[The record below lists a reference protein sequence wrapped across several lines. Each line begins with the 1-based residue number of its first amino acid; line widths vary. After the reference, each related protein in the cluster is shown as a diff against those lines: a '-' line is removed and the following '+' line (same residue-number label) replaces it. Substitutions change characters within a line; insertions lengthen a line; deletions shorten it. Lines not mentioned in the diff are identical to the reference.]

1 MFFSLVKDILI
12 YFSLIVKQAIC
23 AYVNHAR
30 ICSWNSPVL
39 SNLRKTQFQTFLLYR
54 YCRNTYP
61 KGRALMK
68 MYIVVPQTKR
78 GNSCLRTIYVQLHCF
93 V

>member
-30 ICSWNSPVL
+30 ICSWNPPVL
-39 SNLRKTQFQTFLLYR
+39 SNEGKCKSCSNLFMEPTS
-54 YCRNTYP
+54 
-61 KGRALMK
+61 
-68 MYIVVPQTKR
+68 TK
-78 GNSCLRTIYVQLHCF
+78 Q
-93 V
+93 